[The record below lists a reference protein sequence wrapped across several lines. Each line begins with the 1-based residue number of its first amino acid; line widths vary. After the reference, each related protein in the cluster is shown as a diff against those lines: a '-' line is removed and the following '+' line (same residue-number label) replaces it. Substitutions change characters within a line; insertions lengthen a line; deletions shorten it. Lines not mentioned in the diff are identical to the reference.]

1 MNSKRICFGE
11 VAFAA
16 PFAALQLITAL
27 WLICKNESDRN
38 LAALI
43 TVNYTEEGTAQRL
56 N

>member
-1 MNSKRICFGE
+1 MTSKRICFGG
-11 VAFAA
+11 AT
-16 PFAALQLITAL
+16 FAALQLITAL
-27 WLICKNESDRN
+27 WPICKNESDSN